1 MRTILM
7 GNSGG
12 TMKSNEPI
20 DEVLDWE
27 DYAIMPKFELQERA
41 LADDKKAQQIYLE
54 RYGKE

>member
-1 MRTILM
+1 
-7 GNSGG
+7 
-12 TMKSNEPI
+12 MKSNQPI

-41 LADDKKAQQIYLE
+41 LADDKKAQKIYLE